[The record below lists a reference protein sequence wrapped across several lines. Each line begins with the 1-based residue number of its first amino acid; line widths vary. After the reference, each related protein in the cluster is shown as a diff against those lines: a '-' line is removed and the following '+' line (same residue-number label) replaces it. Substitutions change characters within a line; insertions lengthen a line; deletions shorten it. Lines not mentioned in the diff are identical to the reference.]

1 MPGVSLVATKH
12 AKASLQAPFT
22 WKLRNLWWLDV
33 NRVEGVASA
42 ASFKIVQWQFA
53 FLGGGIEMKRNDMIT
68 YDICFLKFFMN
79 LFDIV

>member
-1 MPGVSLVATKH
+1 M
-12 AKASLQAPFT
+12 
-22 WKLRNLWWLDV
+22 
-33 NRVEGVASA
+33 EGVASA